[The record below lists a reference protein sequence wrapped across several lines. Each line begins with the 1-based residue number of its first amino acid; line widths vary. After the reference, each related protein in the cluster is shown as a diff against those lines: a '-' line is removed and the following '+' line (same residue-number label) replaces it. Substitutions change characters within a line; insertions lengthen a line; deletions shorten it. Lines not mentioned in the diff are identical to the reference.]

1 MSGAFLGESC
11 EQQEVVSG
19 DATGRVGLSNVT
31 SACGTIQVDS
41 GQGDAVRS
49 TRVSEQMTRSLA
61 SAVVDDSGRGSTSP
75 QSSLL
80 PRKRGLV
87 RWEWFAGYTFRSI
100 LLMVS
105 FLAIGL
111 VVSSFV
117 LSF

>member
-19 DATGRVGLSNVT
+19 DSASREGLSNVT

-41 GQGDAVRS
+41 GQSDAVRS
-49 TRVSEQMTRSLA
+49 ARLCDQLTRSLESTVA
-61 SAVVDDSGRGSTSP
+61 DCQGRGSTSP

-87 RWEWFAGYTFRSI
+87 RWEWFAGYTFRAI